1 MVQKMKNKYVLICLL
16 LFFTVNLFAQ
26 INTFTVINNYS
37 WYDDLDGELSISKDE
52 NLYQRENAGI
62 GFATFN
68 GKEIIQISLTNA
80 DELVLY
86 IPIQYVKFNKNRK
99 EIPNNIKESYWIPN
113 YYYEQIQSIQDRYSI
128 LYKNEPFW
136 YNWQN
141 EYESSITWQEDFNLG
156 FFIFNDFYLIA
167 KNSQNYYGEATFLL
181 STEEVSEKQI
191 KYKVYNMYSRFQN
204 YTKTTAHP
212 QEKFLPLY
220 KKETPYYIYLTI
232 DGDYMNMYI
241 DEISD
246 KNLFQTLIRTT
257 PEACDQ
263 IEKWI
268 KGESND
274 LSKVVMP
281 KHGNNSATTTSQ
293 KSSTNVAPNKLM
305 SVTENLKLRSGEVT
319 TTSVLT
325 VMSTGTKVKIL
336 ELGKAENIDGIDSN
350 WVKVEVQKGAKDRD
364 GKEIKEGTVGW
375 CYGGYLKDTANT
387 DSVKKRNN

>member
-1 MVQKMKNKYVLICLL
+1 MKNKLLIIFYFFYLISFSFCEE
-16 LFFTVNLFAQ
+16 FIFTVKE
-26 INTFTVINNYS
+26 NYS
-37 WYDDLDGELSISKDE
+37 WTSLSGDE
-52 NLYQRENAGI
+52 EFIEKNEKLETRNNYGI
-62 GFATFN
+62 GFHYKNDPSLINIILYREDYDDSLIFDIN
-68 GKEIIQISLTNA
+68 YVSFDKNKKEIST
-80 DELVLY
+80 
-86 IPIQYVKFNKNRK
+86 
-99 EIPNNIKESYWIPN
+99 NIKQYNWVPT
-113 YYYEQIQSIQDRYSI
+113 YYYEQIKSTRDRYSI

-136 YNWQN
+136 YKWQN
-141 EYESSITWQEDFNLG
+141 QFESPSTWQDDFFLG
-156 FFIFNDFYLIA
+156 YYGFNDFYFFNR
-167 KNSQNYYGEATFLL
+167 NSQFGTDEVCFLV
-181 STEEVSEKQI
+181 STEESSENYI
-191 KYKVYNMYSRFQN
+191 KYKIYKIYNNFSVCNKQSSN
-204 YTKTTAHP
+204 P

-220 KKETPYYIYLTI
+220 KKETPFYIFLTI

-241 DEISD
+241 DEISE

-257 PEACDQ
+257 PEACGQ

-319 TTSVLT
+319 TSSVLT
-325 VMSTGTKVKIL
+325 VMQAGTKVKIL

-350 WVKVEVQKGAKDRD
+350 WVKVEVQKSAKDRD

-375 CYGGYLKDTANT
+375 CYGGYLKETENT
-387 DSVKKRNN
+387 SSEKKKKK